1 MNTDLNRPSRKRSM
15 PKKFSREVK
24 DACWNKADVVKG
36 RDPDRWRQDSE
47 GNMVFRAF
55 DSCDGPFC
63 FEYDRI
69 VPRNKGGDSSV
80 DNCTIRQTFLCKTPR
95 SPRDIQILERE
106 FSEADL
112 DLIERSA
119 YGNVTQ
125 PPQGSRCSIQ

>member
-1 MNTDLNRPSRKRSM
+1 MSSPQEPSGEQEPKPMNTDLNRPSRKRSM

-80 DNCTIRQTFLCKTPR
+80 DNCTIRQVGSQCG
-95 SPRDIQILERE
+95 
-106 FSEADL
+106 A
-112 DLIERSA
+112 A
-119 YGNVTQ
+119 WYGAV
-125 PPQGSRCSIQ
+125 